1 MRWWLQSGGEAS
13 LVTKV
18 VDVVNGTEPSRSLR
32 DPPVITIS
40 KSAVAAVYKL
50 TYMHVKPFGTTVH
63 LFLNFSPFPHQNT
76 LIRSAC
82 KDLFFTRFS
91 LRMLLTNLRNTTWR
105 RANANRT
112 LVLTLLDTVKGNIFR
127 GSYR

>member
-1 MRWWLQSGGEAS
+1 LFGGTVVDWWWLQSGGEAS

-18 VDVVNGTEPSRSLR
+18 VDVVNGTEPSQSLR

-63 LFLNFSPFPHQNT
+63 LFLNFSPFPHQNI
-76 LIRSAC
+76 LIRSAIQ
-82 KDLFFTRFS
+82 TFS
-91 LRMLLTNLRNTTWR
+91 S
-105 RANANRT
+105 
-112 LVLTLLDTVKGNIFR
+112 LVFLSGCCLQT
-127 GSYR
+127 